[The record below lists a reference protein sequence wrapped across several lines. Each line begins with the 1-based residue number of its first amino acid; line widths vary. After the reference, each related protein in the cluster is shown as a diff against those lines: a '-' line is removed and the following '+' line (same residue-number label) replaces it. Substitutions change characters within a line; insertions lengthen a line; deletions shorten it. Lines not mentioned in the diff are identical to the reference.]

1 MYFIYSARPEFCTG
15 LWNLICLLSYGLL
28 PQWEPTAYCG
38 DRYTQ
43 HRGRRPVVPAAR
55 DPDWCRNGEEDPRP
69 RQEHKVGL
77 PCWCNGQSK
86 VDSLKTAVG
95 QIWVMERGKTIAQ
108 WLCFSAIEYCCFHA
122 PMSRWARGIPY
133 PIREKRCPDWLEISW
148 EWSEIWIFSKRGW
161 WTVNH
166 KSHFTEHLKL
176 TNIWQMAV
184 TYLINYTQIIDLKLS
199 SFFLMIIHELWMF
212 SKTFGYGWVEQDDTT

>member
-69 RQEHKVGL
+69 RQEHKVWL

-122 PMSRWARGIPY
+122 PMSRRARGIPY
-133 PIREKRCPDWLEISW
+133 PIREKMPWLVGNKLGMVW
-148 EWSEIWIFSKRGW
+148 NLNFLKKRL
-161 WTVNH
+161 VNSQPQKPFH
-166 KSHFTEHLKL
+166 RAF
-176 TNIWQMAV
+176 
-184 TYLINYTQIIDLKLS
+184 
-199 SFFLMIIHELWMF
+199 
-212 SKTFGYGWVEQDDTT
+212 KTD